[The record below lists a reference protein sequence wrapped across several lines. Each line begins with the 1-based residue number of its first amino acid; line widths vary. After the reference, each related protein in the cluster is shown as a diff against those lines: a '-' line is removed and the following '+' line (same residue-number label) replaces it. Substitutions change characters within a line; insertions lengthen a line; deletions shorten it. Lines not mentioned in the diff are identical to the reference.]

1 MKKVVLSVVIVLS
14 MIIMQ
19 SGPVFSEDKAGDV
32 FDLGDVLVS
41 EKGVEANPATTVSI
55 VSVEDIDR
63 MGSANVAE
71 ALEQIPGI
79 DIQMGSKGHANL
91 KLRGFDQED
100 VKVLIDGVPAHESY
114 FGSLDLD
121 QISVDSVAR
130 IEVTKGASSVLYGA
144 NTMGGVINIITKKG
158 GDKPVTSLTT
168 SFGEN
173 STRNYILNHGASFGK
188 LNYWITGSYRT
199 TAGFELSDD
208 FDQNNTETGTDSD
221 YNENGGVRDLSDS
234 IKRTINAKVGYEHD
248 DSSKLYLSFDYH
260 NNEKSCPTGSG
271 RYWHFNEWNQWH
283 LNLVGEHDV
292 TDILT
297 MRTRV
302 FYVDHVDTLED
313 VSWDADHTTGR
324 KWFEESSF
332 DDFSAGGEILSAID
346 FGKWS
351 QLKIGM
357 NYLLDNHKQQDYLDA
372 ESFGVIRG
380 WDTAGTQA
388 EEAFESATYTLAV
401 EDEIKPN
408 EKLSLTLGLSYDVN
422 DPKKASGEE
431 VPDRIDTFNP
441 QAGVVYKASDSF
453 SLHASAG
460 KKTRFPQLIELFSEQ
475 AGGNPDLDPQKTIA
489 YEVGVS
495 KKVKNILKSSVA
507 VFYNDIEDKIDKWEN
522 PDTEEDIFVNIG
534 ESEIL
539 GVEVVLGLIAFD
551 SIKANLNYTW
561 LKAEEKVDSSSDEID
576 SPNTPDHKV
585 NLDLG
590 YKFNFGLSTD
600 LQATYTGDQV
610 DYDRDGNKIKI
621 DDFYI
626 VNAKLTQSLTRL
638 TKIKSS
644 LFIEGKNILDEN
656 YHEGSGPQPGRSI
669 LAGANVTF

>member
-1 MKKVVLSVVIVLS
+1 MKKVVLSVVIVIS

-19 SGPVFSEDKAGDV
+19 SGPVFSEDKAGEV

-41 EKGVEANPATTVSI
+41 EKGVDANPATTVSI
-55 VSVEDIDR
+55 VSVDDIER

-79 DIQMGSKGHANL
+79 DIQVGSKGHANL

-100 VKVLIDGVPAHESY
+100 VKVLIDGVPAHEAY
-114 FGSLDLD
+114 FGSIDLD
-121 QISVDSVAR
+121 QIPVDSVSR

-158 GDKPVTSLTT
+158 GEKPVTSLTT
-168 SFGEN
+168 SFGGN
-173 STRNYILNHGASFGK
+173 STQNYVLNHGASFGK

-199 TAGFELSDD
+199 TDGFELSDD
-208 FDQNNTETGTDSD
+208 FDPNNTETGIGSN
-221 YNENGGVRDLSDS
+221 YNEDGGARDLSDF
-234 IKRTINAKVGYEHD
+234 IKRSINAKVGYEYD

-260 NNEKSCPTGSG
+260 NNEKSCPTEGMG
-271 RYWHFNEWNQWH
+271 PGPRYWHFNEWNQWH
-283 LNLVGEHDV
+283 LNLVGEHDI
-292 TDILT
+292 TDNVK
-297 MRTRV
+297 MKTRL
-302 FYVDHVDTLED
+302 FYIDHDDTLED
-313 VSWDADHTTGR
+313 VGGWDDEHISAR
-324 KWFEESSF
+324 KFWEESSF
-332 DDFSAGGEILSAID
+332 DDFSAGGEIHTYFDL
-346 FGKWS
+346 GRWS
-351 QLKIGM
+351 QLRTGL
-357 NYLLDNHKQQDYLDA
+357 NYLLDNHKQEDFNDDGIGQG
-372 ESFGVIRG
+372 S
-380 WDTAGTQA
+380 
-388 EEAFESATYTLAV
+388 EEFESATYTLAV
-401 EDEIKPN
+401 ENEMKPN

-422 DPKKASGEE
+422 DPKKALGDE

-475 AGGNPDLDPQKTIA
+475 SGGNPDLDPQKTTA

-495 KKVKNILKSSVA
+495 KKVNILKSSIA

-522 PDTEEDIFVNIG
+522 PSTTEDIFVNIG
-534 ESEIL
+534 EAEIL
-539 GVEVVLGLIAFD
+539 GVELDLGLIAFD

-561 LKAEEKVDSSSDEID
+561 LKAEEKVDSNSDEID
-576 SPNTPDHKV
+576 SPNTPEHKI
-585 NLDLG
+585 NIDLG

-610 DYDRDGNKIKI
+610 EYDRDGNEIKI
-621 DDFYI
+621 DDFYL
-626 VNAKLTQSLTRL
+626 VNAKLTQSLTKL

-644 LFIEGKNILDEN
+644 LFIEGKNILDKD
-656 YHEGSGPQPGRSI
+656 YHEGSGPLPGRSI